1 MSSDSTEREVAAYI
15 CSHVFKATHPVLL
28 VAREQGDW
36 MFLCGGVH
44 YSENEYHLAG
54 KNHLLELDRTLHE
67 VMNLDD
73 GQQAERSCVGGAWAR
88 RDIED

>member
-1 MSSDSTEREVAAYI
+1 MLQGIVPVGEEP
-15 CSHVFKATHPVLL
+15 HP
-28 VAREQGDW
+28 
-36 MFLCGGVH
+36 
-44 YSENEYHLAG
+44 YHLAG